1 MPKKKN
7 RISKTEMNMLQ
18 NKIDEIL
25 DNLRKHNKILVA
37 MSGGIDSSLVA
48 LLAKK
53 AVGKNAMAVTVDSI
67 ALPSEEI
74 EDAKRISKKIGIKHI
89 ILNMDKIPNLIFSQN
104 PPDRCY
110 YCKKTIIKKL
120 KQIAK
125 KHDMKIIADGTN
137 LDDLKTHRPG
147 ALALSEE
154 KIVSPLAEA
163 GLTKKDI
170 REISK
175 IFNLP
180 NVEKPSMACLLSRFP
195 YGQKITKEKIHRVA
209 EAEKFIR
216 KNLDAKEIRVRYHE
230 DIARIELGRNER
242 KLIFDEK
249 KMDII
254 YKKLKELGFN
264 YITIDLLG
272 YRSGSL
278 DETLKR
284 KIIPNKLN
292 KY

>member
-1 MPKKKN
+1 
-7 RISKTEMNMLQ
+7 MNILN

-25 DNLRKHNKILVA
+25 ENLRKHNKILVA
-37 MSGGIDSSLVA
+37 MSGGVDSSLVA

-53 AVGKNAMAVTVDSI
+53 AVDKNAMAVTVDSM
-67 ALPSEEI
+67 ALPREEI

-89 ILNMDKIPNLIFSQN
+89 TVKMNEIPKRIFSQN

-110 YCKKTIIKKL
+110 YCKKSIISKL

-125 KHDMKIIADGTN
+125 KHNLKIIADGTN

-147 ALALSEE
+147 ALALAEE
-154 KIVSPLAEA
+154 NILSPLAEA
-163 GLTKKDI
+163 GLKKSDI
-170 REISK
+170 REIAK

-180 NVEKPSMACLLSRFP
+180 NVEKPSMTCLLSRFP
-195 YGQKITKEKIHRVA
+195 YGQKITKEKIHQVA
-209 EAEKFIR
+209 EAEEFIR
-216 KNLDAKEIRVRYHE
+216 KLLGAKELRVRHHG
-230 DIARIELGRNER
+230 DIARIELGRDER

-249 KMDII
+249 KMDTT
-254 YKKLKELGFN
+254 YNKLRDLGFN

-278 DETLKR
+278 DETLKQ
-284 KIIPNKLN
+284 KIIPNN
-292 KY
+292 ID

>member
-1 MPKKKN
+1 
-7 RISKTEMNMLQ
+7 MNILQ
-18 NKIDEIL
+18 NKIDGIL

-48 LLAKK
+48 ILAKK
-53 AVGKNAMAVTVDSI
+53 AVGKNALAVTVDSI
-67 ALPSEEI
+67 ALPREEI
-74 EDAKRISKKIGIKHI
+74 EDAKKTSKKIGIRHI
-89 ILNMDKIPNLIFSQN
+89 TVNMSEIPKQIFSQN

-110 YCKKTIIKKL
+110 YCKKSIIKKL
-120 KQIAK
+120 KQIAE

-147 ALALSEE
+147 ALALIEE
-154 KIVSPLAEA
+154 EILSPLAEA
-163 GLTKKDI
+163 GLTKNDI

-180 NVEKPSMACLLSRFP
+180 NVDKPSMACLLSRFP

-216 KNLDAKEIRVRYHE
+216 KFLDAKEIRVRYHE
-230 DIARIELGRNER
+230 DIARIELGRDER

-249 KMDII
+249 KMDTI
-254 YKKLKELGFN
+254 YLKLKRLGFN

-278 DETLKR
+278 DENLKQ

-292 KY
+292 P

>member
-1 MPKKKN
+1 MKKK
-7 RISKTEMNMLQ
+7 
-18 NKIDEIL
+18 
-25 DNLRKHNKILVA
+25 
-37 MSGGIDSSLVA
+37 
-48 LLAKK
+48 
-53 AVGKNAMAVTVDSI
+53 
-67 ALPSEEI
+67 
-74 EDAKRISKKIGIKHI
+74 
-89 ILNMDKIPNLIFSQN
+89 F
-104 PPDRCY
+104 C
-110 YCKKTIIKKL
+110 
-120 KQIAK
+120 
-125 KHDMKIIADGTN
+125 
-137 LDDLKTHRPG
+137 
-147 ALALSEE
+147 
-154 KIVSPLAEA
+154 PLAEA

-216 KNLDAKEIRVRYHE
+216 KILDAKEVRVRYHE
-230 DIARIELGRNER
+230 DIARIELGRDER

-292 KY
+292 K